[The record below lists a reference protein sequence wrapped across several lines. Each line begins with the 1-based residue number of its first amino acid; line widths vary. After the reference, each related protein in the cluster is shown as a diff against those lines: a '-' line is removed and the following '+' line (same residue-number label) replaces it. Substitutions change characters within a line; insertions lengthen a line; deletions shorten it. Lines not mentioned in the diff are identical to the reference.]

1 METTITDK
9 DGNVIAYLKNNIV
22 IDSRQKRVIG
32 LVLGNCVFGSSPY
45 PLGKFFKNTFRNIQ
59 GEILAII
66 NPIRQEIEGINDA
79 EIINSAWQILTQVKD
94 HICGWVQEKP
104 EWSKQNLTDYLS
116 RQ

>member
-1 METTITDK
+1 MESSITDK

-22 IDSRQKRVIG
+22 IDPKQKRVIG
-32 LVLGNCVFGSSPY
+32 LVLGNCVFGRSPY
-45 PLGKFFKNTFRNIQ
+45 PIGKFFKNTFRNIH

-66 NPIRQEIEGINDA
+66 NPIKHEIEEINDV

-94 HICGWVQEKP
+94 HICGWVQEKQ
-104 EWSKQNLTDYLS
+104 EWSNQNLTDYLS